1 MTQHT
6 GLTMKKAKELQME
19 YGKNEISVKLHGKIL
34 KKLIHIFSE
43 PIYLL
48 LTSSAIIY
56 YLLGEPLDGLIM
68 IAFVIFVIGIDVI
81 QDART
86 GNALRKLKEISTPKI
101 RVLREGNELLIPGEE
116 LVPGDIMFINEG
128 VKIPADGYILEAAG
142 LCVDESV
149 LSGEATG
156 VWKRARSLSFYMD
169 RNDNSSGAKE
179 ENEESSGEM
188 LCKRDYVYT
197 GTFVVLGTGTILVEK
212 IGNMTE
218 YGKIADKIA
227 KAPTTFSPLQ
237 KQMKKLAKQCTCF
250 AAILFIFV
258 SSATF
263 INLSGVVLSE
273 RIIHSFLAGVV
284 LALSMVP
291 GEFPVILS
299 VFLSMGALR
308 LARKKALIRSLPAVE
323 TLGAISVLCMD
334 KTGTITMNR
343 MRVMDCYIA
352 DRQENKFC
360 RIMKMACKDDSF
372 DPVEKAILEFGDELC
387 NRCNEA
393 LDEVSACDIHKRKSS
408 IIKEYV
414 FTNELK
420 AMGQVWQDNDK
431 IIIAVKGAP
440 ESILSLCYL
449 SKEREELILEKIKKF
464 LDSGLRVLAIA
475 DRTLEMD
482 SLIPD
487 SLKECRLVF
496 RGIIGLSDPPREGI
510 ADYMKACNTAGIRV
524 VMITGD
530 HPLTASSIAKAVGIK
545 NSDKVIT
552 GQELSVLS
560 EEELRECVKECN
572 LYARVLPLHKM
583 RIVKALKDNGER
595 VAMTGDGVN
604 DSPALKIADIG
615 IAMAKHGSE
624 VCREAADLILLDDN
638 LTTILDS
645 IEDGRRIYQN
655 IIKTIQYIFA
665 IHIPIA
671 LASLAAPMLGVGPG
685 SLLLLPLHIVL
696 LELIMDPMCSI
707 ALERQP
713 AQDDILKLPPRS
725 TKDALLTKKRLYK
738 SILQGL
744 MIFLFSFGSYFTLLK
759 LHYPSELARTMG
771 FSILVMANIFL
782 VIVNCSEREYF
793 YQTLKKVKKDRGIWL
808 VNLITM
814 IGLGIMIYSP
824 LSGMLGFT
832 PLGGVMLLLVMFLS
846 ALSVLWYEVVKMRNN
861 LKNKRED

>member
-1 MTQHT
+1 MTQQT
-6 GLTMKKAKELQME
+6 GLTMKKAKELQAE
-19 YGKNEISVKLHGKIL
+19 YGRNEISVNLHGKIA

-48 LTSSAIIY
+48 LTSAAIIY

-86 GNALRKLKEISTPKI
+86 GNALRKLKEITTPKI
-101 RVLREGNELLIPGEE
+101 RVLRDDKELLIPSEE

-156 VWKRARSLSFYMD
+156 VWKKASSLSFYMHRKD
-169 RNDNSSGAKE
+169 HTSDVLE
-179 ENEESSGEM
+179 EKGESTGEL

-197 GTFVVLGTGTILVEK
+197 GTFVILGSGTILVEK
-212 IGNMTE
+212 TGNMTE
-218 YGKIADKIA
+218 YGKIADRIA
-227 KAPTTFSPLQ
+227 KAPITFSPLQ

-263 INLSGVVLSE
+263 FNLSGQALSE
-273 RIIHSFLAGVV
+273 RIIHSLLAGVV

-323 TLGAISVLCMD
+323 ALGAVSVLCMD

-343 MRVMDCYIA
+343 MRVMDCYMA

-360 RIMKMACKDDSF
+360 RIMKMACKEDSF
-372 DPVEKAILEFGDELC
+372 DPVEKAILEYSDELC
-387 NRCNEA
+387 DRCDMA
-393 LDEVSACDIHKRKSS
+393 FGEVTACEFHQRKSTL
-408 IIKEYV
+408 IKEYA

-420 AMGQVWQDNDK
+420 AMGQVWQEDDK
-431 IIIAVKGAP
+431 IVIAAKGAP

-449 SKEREELILEKIKKF
+449 SGESEKLIQEKINKF
-464 LDSGLRVLAIA
+464 LEVGLRVLAIA
-475 DRTLEMD
+475 DKTIEID
-482 SLIPD
+482 ASIPD
-487 SLKECRLVF
+487 NLKECRLMF

-510 ADYMKACNTAGIRV
+510 AEYMKACNMAGIRV

-545 NSDKVIT
+545 NSDRVIT
-552 GQELSVLS
+552 GQELSDLS
-560 EEELRECVKECN
+560 EAKLRECVKECN
-572 LYARVLPLHKM
+572 LFARVLPLHKM
-583 RIVKALKDNGER
+583 RIVKALKDNGET

-624 VCREAADLILLDDN
+624 VSREAADLILLDDN
-638 LTTILDS
+638 LTTVLDS

-655 IIKTIQYIFA
+655 ILKTIQYIFA

-671 LASLAAPMLGVGPG
+671 LASLAAPMLGIEPG

-713 AQDDILKLPPRS
+713 AQDDILILAPRS
-725 TKDALLTKKRLYK
+725 GKDALLTRKRLYK

-759 LHYPSELARTMG
+759 LHFSPELARTVG

-793 YQTLKKVKKDRGIWL
+793 YHTLKKMKHDRGIWL
-808 VNLITM
+808 VNIITI
-814 IGLGIMIYSP
+814 IGLVIMIYSP
-824 LSGMLGFT
+824 LSAMLGFT
-832 PLGGVMLLLVMFLS
+832 SLGGIMLLLVILLS
-846 ALSVLWYEVVKMRNN
+846 VLSVLWYELFKLKNN
-861 LKNKRED
+861 LKNKR